1 MRFVTLRDLKIN
13 PSRVLDELVNE
24 DVVVTR
30 NGKPAAALIH
40 LDEETLDEFVLA
52 HHPKLWKE
60 VAEARREYELRGG
73 VSYEEMRKQIDR
85 RSE

>member
-1 MRFVTLRDLKIN
+1 MRFVTLRELKIN
-13 PSRVLDELVNE
+13 PSRVLDELGHE

-52 HHPKLWKE
+52 HHPKLWSE
-60 VAEARREYELRGG
+60 VAEARREYEQKGG
-73 VSYEEMRKQIDR
+73 VSYEQMRTRIDR